1 MAHTLFRGL
10 SAVAFA
16 VVSALP
22 AFGETQSEVVF
33 SHKHWTVEA
42 VAFDDGSFGC
52 VAQVSAPGDSFSL
65 WILQDQTVKLQFFSD
80 DWEFGESTADLQV
93 QIDRRSPW
101 TLNEADLYQN
111 SVLFTLP
118 DSDDATRFVTEVARG
133 NRLYLMDADGN
144 GVKDYSL
151 SGSSQS
157 FQALAECGDVLQAQD
172 TTPKN
177 PFN

>member
-1 MAHTLFRGL
+1 MKTPALACISAFLF
-10 SAVAFA
+10 AAAPVAA
-16 VVSALP
+16 
-22 AFGETQSEVVF
+22 ETQSEVVF

-65 WILQDQTVKLQFFSD
+65 WILQDQTVKLQFYSE
-80 DWEFGESTADLQV
+80 DWQFDESTADLQLRV
-93 QIDRRSPW
+93 DRRSPW
-101 TLNEADLYQN
+101 TLNDAELYEN

-118 DSDDATRFVTEVARG
+118 NDDSGTRFVTEIARG
-133 NRLYLMDADGN
+133 TRLYLMDADGS

-157 FQALAECGDVLQAQD
+157 ISALAECGDVLKDQD
-172 TTPKN
+172 NSPQN

>member
-1 MAHTLFRGL
+1 MNTPSLAIMATLL
-10 SAVAFA
+10 L
-16 VVSALP
+16 SALP
-22 AFGETQSEVVF
+22 AAAETESEVVF

-42 VAFDDGSFGC
+42 VAFDDGTFGC

-65 WILQDQTVKLQFFSD
+65 WVLQDQTVKLQFYSD
-80 DWEFGESTADLQV
+80 DWEFEESTADLQLK
-93 QIDRRSPW
+93 IDRRSPW
-101 TLNEADLYQN
+101 TLNAADLYQN

-118 DSDDATRFVTEVARG
+118 NDDSGTNFVTEIARG
-133 NRLYLMDADGN
+133 TRLYLMDSDGN

-157 FQALAECGDVLQAQD
+157 IQALAECGDVLEKQSGSS
-172 TTPKN
+172 KN